1 MEKKFELVLETE
13 KEFFGI
19 KMFRVRALISF
30 SCVKKGDLS
39 GYIEKENNLSQF
51 GDAWVSGNACVFG
64 DARVF
69 GNACVFG
76 DARVSGD
83 ACVSG
88 NARVSGD
95 ACVFGDARV
104 SGDAWVKKINQ
115 CINILNLQ
123 FPITL
128 TPQNIQIGCHL
139 KTHKEWLKVT
149 KKEAVKMGLKS
160 KNYLLFKNLIKLLMK
175 EVKK

>member
-69 GNACVFG
+69 GN
-76 DARVSGD
+76 
-83 ACVSG
+83 
-88 NARVSGD
+88 

>member
-95 ACVFGDARV
+95 ACVFGADE
-104 SGDAWVKKINQ
+104 GWNGI
-115 CINILNLQ
+115 CITN
-123 FPITL
+123 T
-128 TPQNIQIGCHL
+128 
-139 KTHKEWLKVT
+139 V
-149 KKEAVKMGLKS
+149 
-160 KNYLLFKNLIKLLMK
+160 
-175 EVKK
+175 

>member
-88 NARVSGD
+88 
-95 ACVFGDARV
+95 DARV